1 MLVQLENIFGEDF
14 WKNVVLEFTRYGFS
28 DEELIE
34 RADDLPLNSENERK
48 LEMNRMLKGYFGFQ
62 VRPINWKHFQT
73 LWLIVR
79 LNFQNDLPAVF
90 IDSYYNQHHQGSKD
104 KFDEYMTKLWNYAD
118 NMTPRNVSDIK
129 AVQNE
134 LAIKNQQLV
143 HLANELNICNGK
155 KS

>member
-14 WKNVVLEFTRYGFS
+14 WKNVVLEFTHYGFS
-28 DEELIE
+28 DEEINE
-34 RADDLPLNSENERK
+34 RSYSLSNSENERK

-62 VRPINWKHFQT
+62 VRPINCKHFQT
-73 LWLIVR
+73 LWLKVR

-90 IDSYYNQHHQGSKD
+90 IDTYYNQDDQD
-104 KFDEYMTKLWNYAD
+104 KNAYFDYYMTKLWHYAD
-118 NMTPRNVSDIK
+118 TMTPRNVSDIK

-143 HLANELNICNGK
+143 DLANLLNICNGK
-155 KS
+155 